1 MQQIVMKSVKF
12 ITYVFFCICVSLL
25 AMADSNSHLYTSARL
40 TSSMIKCVTQDKY
53 GYIWIGTEYGLNK
66 FDGYRFTHYL
76 TDSND
81 TTSIASNDITTFL
94 VDKAGQLWI
103 GCEKGLMKYE
113 YKTNNFKRYNFPEG
127 DKPRVTDIIQVR
139 NNDIML
145 ATSGYGIYRIKDKT
159 ENIVKDNSLK
169 RAPNDDYKSRLFED
183 RMGNLWQ
190 NSHLPMTTQI
200 KIGKNGKPV
209 QFKDFNLSYGP
220 VVNFINN
227 DKKSMFVVCMYGIL
241 EYSYE
246 KGEMHDAGFDL
257 SELNRTVSI
266 RKAFMDSYGNILI
279 GTSGKGLMIIHKGD
293 KKLVSFDDKNTDFNL
308 STANV
313 NDIFEDKDNNL
324 WIGCYKK
331 GIYMISQKE
340 DAFNSWTFSRHN
352 YMLGSSVSSIAPGN
366 DGDIFVTVQK
376 NGVYK
381 FDKNGNIASHPKSPA
396 GANTIYRDK
405 LGNYWLCNETNLYS
419 YNPYSGDYTQEAQYD
434 GWGLDRMTDDG
445 KGNLYICNY
454 GKGLCV
460 FNTKEHTTRN
470 FSMSDKDNGRGV
482 LCNDWIKALFVDKEG
497 LLWIGTTNGISV
509 MNTKD
514 FNFNVIKNSG
524 FKHMQCLSINQTSNG
539 KMLLGTNAG
548 LYVYDKKANSLY
560 EFPNLPKR
568 LKNNFI
574 YSIVFDHNND
584 IWMSTAMGIWQYN
597 HKQKTFISHIRG
609 NGLFTKEYIIGAAVH
624 FADDRIVFGID
635 DGITTFYPKDIK
647 NIRMKL
653 GKVYLTNFILDGKEI
668 SCFADEFDV
677 PYDENTFSL
686 EFSMLNFKYT
696 DGITFQYRIN
706 DADSWVSIPE
716 GTNAIS
722 FNKLNPGEYKIEV
735 RATGNGAVSKETTT
749 ITVNVLSP
757 WYASTLAWIIYFI
770 VAATGIF
777 VLIRHYKRRKNEELE
792 ETKMRFLINAT
803 HDIRSPLTLIL
814 GPLNKLKS
822 RITDAES
829 QNDIKTIDRNA
840 QRLLLLV
847 NQILDIRKIDKK
859 QMHLHCEKTEM
870 ITFINS
876 VCSMYSYN
884 AKEHNITFTFEH
896 TTDSCYAWI
905 DKINFDKIISN
916 LLSNAFKFTS
926 DGGSITVRLT
936 EDDKHITI
944 DVLDTGIGFRSKNT
958 DKLFERFYQEPSKRG
973 NSREGTGIGLNL
985 SRTLAEMHG
994 GTIKAANR
1002 TDNIQGAQ
1010 ITLTIPKGNSHLKP
1024 EEILSPEDEQESVT
1038 HAKKPTYTNCKV
1050 MVVDDDAEM
1059 RQYIK
1064 NEMSE
1069 WYKVDTFTNGLE
1081 ALDTLL
1087 KDHYDIV
1094 VSDVMMPEMDGV
1106 TLLKKIKTN
1115 SRINDIPVIL
1125 LTSKADVA
1133 DRLEGF
1139 KKGADA
1145 FLAKPFNMSELH
1157 ILTDNLIS
1165 NVRRL
1170 RGKFSGA
1177 QEQKDKMEQIEVKGN
1192 NDQLMNRIMK
1202 SINEHISDADF
1213 NVESL
1218 AEDVGISRAQLHR
1231 KMKEITG
1238 ISTGEFIRNLRLEQA
1253 ARLISEQKIN
1263 VTQVAYAV
1271 GFNNQTHFSTVFRKR
1286 YGMSPTEY
1294 AKKEHN
1300 NINNKKDT
1308 EE

>member
-1 MQQIVMKSVKF
+1 MKNFKLAIYF
-12 ITYVFFCICVSLL
+12 IIYLCVSLL
-25 AMADSNSHLYTSARL
+25 AIADSGSHLYTSERL
-40 TSSMIKCVTQDKY
+40 ASNKTTCIIQDKY
-53 GYIWIGTEYGLNK
+53 GFIWIGTEYGLNK

-76 TDSND
+76 TDIND
-81 TTSIASNDITTFL
+81 STSIISNDITSFL
-94 VDKAGQLWI
+94 VDKKGQFWI
-103 GCEKGLMKYE
+103 GSEKGLMKYN
-113 YKTNNFKRYNFPEG
+113 YKTNDFKRYHCPDGNTPRIETILEMSNG
-127 DKPRVTDIIQVR
+127 DILI
-139 NNDIML
+139 
-145 ATSGYGIYRIKDKT
+145 ATAGYGLYKISKGTDK
-159 ENIVKDNSLK
+159 IIKDNSFWK
-169 RAPNDDYKSRLFED
+169 SHNDDYKSRIFED
-183 RMGNLWQ
+183 DMGNIWQ
-190 NSHLPMTTQI
+190 NSHLPIITRI
-200 KIGKNGKPV
+200 ILNKEKVPV
-209 QFKDFNLSYGP
+209 QFKDFKLNHGP
-220 VVNFINN
+220 AISFIKNGA
-227 DKKSMFVVCMYGIL
+227 KSFYIVCMYSIL
-241 EYSYE
+241 EYRY
-246 KGEMHDAGFDL
+246 KDGTIHDAGFDM

-266 RKAFMDSYGNILI
+266 RKAILDSNGNILI
-279 GTSGKGLMIIHKGD
+279 GTSGKGMMIIPRNSR
-293 KKLVSFDDKNTDFNL
+293 KLISYKDKNSTFDL

-313 NDIFEDKDNNL
+313 NNMYEDKDKNI
-324 WIGCYKK
+324 WISCYKK
-331 GIYMISQKE
+331 GIYMISQKK
-340 DAFNSWTFSRHN
+340 DAFNSWTFSQHN
-352 YMLGSSVSSIAPGN
+352 YLLGSSVSSIAPGHN
-366 DGDIFVTVQK
+366 GDIFVTIQK
-376 NGVYK
+376 TGVYK
-381 FDKNGNIASHPKSPA
+381 FDKNGNITSHPTSPA
-396 GANTIYRDK
+396 GANTIYKDK
-405 LGNYWLCNETNLYS
+405 QGNYWLCSETTLYS
-419 YNPYSGDYTQEAQYD
+419 YNPYTGEYHQ
-434 GWGLDRMTDDG
+434 
-445 KGNLYICNY
+445 
-454 GKGLCV
+454 
-460 FNTKEHTTRN
+460 
-470 FSMSDKDNGRGV
+470 
-482 LCNDWIKALFVDKEG
+482 KAK
-497 LLWIGTTNGISV
+497 
-509 MNTKD
+509 
-514 FNFNVIKNSG
+514 
-524 FKHMQCLSINQTSNG
+524 
-539 KMLLGTNAG
+539 
-548 LYVYDKKANSLY
+548 
-560 EFPNLPKR
+560 
-568 LKNNFI
+568 
-574 YSIVFDHNND
+574 
-584 IWMSTAMGIWQYN
+584 
-597 HKQKTFISHIRG
+597 
-609 NGLFTKEYIIGAAVH
+609 
-624 FADDRIVFGID
+624 
-635 DGITTFYPKDIK
+635 
-647 NIRMKL
+647 
-653 GKVYLTNFILDGKEI
+653 
-668 SCFADEFDV
+668 
-677 PYDENTFSL
+677 YDENTFSL

-696 DGITFQYRIN
+696 DEITFQYRIN

-876 VCSMYSYN
+876 VCSMYIYN

-1081 ALDTLL
+1081 ALDALL

-1125 LTSKADVA
+1125 LTSKSDVA

-1157 ILTDNLIS
+1157 ILTDNLIN

-1202 SINEHISDADF
+1202 SINEHISDPDF

-1300 NINNKKDT
+1300 NNTEQNN
-1308 EE
+1308 

>member
-1 MQQIVMKSVKF
+1 M
-12 ITYVFFCICVSLL
+12 
-25 AMADSNSHLYTSARL
+25 
-40 TSSMIKCVTQDKY
+40 
-53 GYIWIGTEYGLNK
+53 
-66 FDGYRFTHYL
+66 
-76 TDSND
+76 
-81 TTSIASNDITTFL
+81 
-94 VDKAGQLWI
+94 
-103 GCEKGLMKYE
+103 
-113 YKTNNFKRYNFPEG
+113 
-127 DKPRVTDIIQVR
+127 
-139 NNDIML
+139 
-145 ATSGYGIYRIKDKT
+145 
-159 ENIVKDNSLK
+159 
-169 RAPNDDYKSRLFED
+169 
-183 RMGNLWQ
+183 
-190 NSHLPMTTQI
+190 
-200 KIGKNGKPV
+200 
-209 QFKDFNLSYGP
+209 
-220 VVNFINN
+220 
-227 DKKSMFVVCMYGIL
+227 
-241 EYSYE
+241 
-246 KGEMHDAGFDL
+246 
-257 SELNRTVSI
+257 
-266 RKAFMDSYGNILI
+266 
-279 GTSGKGLMIIHKGD
+279 
-293 KKLVSFDDKNTDFNL
+293 
-308 STANV
+308 
-313 NDIFEDKDNNL
+313 
-324 WIGCYKK
+324 
-331 GIYMISQKE
+331 
-340 DAFNSWTFSRHN
+340 
-352 YMLGSSVSSIAPGN
+352 
-366 DGDIFVTVQK
+366 
-376 NGVYK
+376 
-381 FDKNGNIASHPKSPA
+381 
-396 GANTIYRDK
+396 
-405 LGNYWLCNETNLYS
+405 
-419 YNPYSGDYTQEAQYD
+419 
-434 GWGLDRMTDDG
+434 
-445 KGNLYICNY
+445 
-454 GKGLCV
+454 
-460 FNTKEHTTRN
+460 
-470 FSMSDKDNGRGV
+470 
-482 LCNDWIKALFVDKEG
+482 
-497 LLWIGTTNGISV
+497 
-509 MNTKD
+509 
-514 FNFNVIKNSG
+514 
-524 FKHMQCLSINQTSNG
+524 
-539 KMLLGTNAG
+539 
-548 LYVYDKKANSLY
+548 
-560 EFPNLPKR
+560 
-568 LKNNFI
+568 
-574 YSIVFDHNND
+574 
-584 IWMSTAMGIWQYN
+584 
-597 HKQKTFISHIRG
+597 
-609 NGLFTKEYIIGAAVH
+609 
-624 FADDRIVFGID
+624 
-635 DGITTFYPKDIK
+635 
-647 NIRMKL
+647 
-653 GKVYLTNFILDGKEI
+653 
-668 SCFADEFDV
+668 
-677 PYDENTFSL
+677 
-686 EFSMLNFKYT
+686 
-696 DGITFQYRIN
+696 
-706 DADSWVSIPE
+706 
-716 GTNAIS
+716 
-722 FNKLNPGEYKIEV
+722 
-735 RATGNGAVSKETTT
+735 
-749 ITVNVLSP
+749 NVLSP

-1300 NINNKKDT
+1300 NIK
-1308 EE
+1308 

>member
-1 MQQIVMKSVKF
+1 MKNLK
-12 ITYVFFCICVSLL
+12 IALYIIICMCASLL
-25 AMADSNSHLYTSARL
+25 AVADSGSYLYTSARL

-127 DKPRVTDIIQVR
+127 EKPRVTEIIQVR

-159 ENIVKDNSLK
+159 ENIVKDNSLR

-190 NSHLPMTTQI
+190 NSHLSMTTRI
-200 KIGKNGKPV
+200 KINKNGKPV
-209 QFKDFNLSYGP
+209 QFKDFNLNYGP
-220 VVNFINN
+220 VVNFIKK

-279 GTSGKGLMIIHKGD
+279 GTSGKGLMIIHKGN
-293 KKLVSFDDKNTDFNL
+293 KKLVSFEDKNTDFNL

-340 DAFNSWTFSRHN
+340 DAFSSWTFSRHN

-381 FDKNGNIASHPKSPA
+381 FDKNGNIVSHPKSPA

-419 YNPYSGDYTQEAQYD
+419 YNPYSGDYKQEAQYD

-445 KGNLYICNY
+445 KGNLYICNS
-454 GKGLCV
+454 GKGLCM
-460 FNTKEHTTRN
+460 FDTKEHTTKSFCMR
-470 FSMSDKDNGRGV
+470 DKDNGKGV

-497 LLWIGTTNGISV
+497 LLWIGTANGISV
-509 MNTKD
+509 MDTKN
-514 FNFNVIKNSG
+514 FNFNVIRNNG
-524 FKHMQCLSINQTSNG
+524 LKHIQCLSINQASNG
-539 KMLLGTNAG
+539 KILLGTNAG
-548 LYVYDKKANSLY
+548 LYVYNKRNNALY
-560 EFPNLPKR
+560 EFPGSPKQ

-597 HKQKTFISHIRG
+597 HKQKNFISHIRG

-624 FADDRIVFGID
+624 FADDRIAFGID
-635 DGITTFYPKDIK
+635 DGITSFYPKNIK
-647 NIRMKL
+647 NIHMKL

-668 SCFADEFDV
+668 SCFADKFDV

-696 DGITFQYRIN
+696 DEITFQYRIN
-706 DADSWVSIPE
+706 GADSWVSIPE
-716 GTNAIS
+716 GSNSIS
-722 FNKLNPGEYKIEV
+722 FNKLNPGKYEIEV
-735 RATGNGAVSKETTT
+735 RATGNGAISKETTKV
-749 ITVNVLSP
+749 TVNVLSP
-757 WYASTLAWIIYFI
+757 WYASTLAWIIYI
-770 VAATGIF
+770 LAIAVCIYLY
-777 VLIRHYKRRKNEELE
+777 VRNYKRRKNEELE

-814 GPLNKLKS
+814 GPLNKLKA
-822 RITDAES
+822 RLTDSES
-829 QNDIKTIDRNA
+829 LNDIKTIDHNA

-847 NQILDIRKIDKK
+847 NQILNIRKIDKK

-870 ITFINS
+870 IKFISN

-884 AKEHNITFTFEH
+884 AKEHSITFTFEH
-896 TTDSCYAWI
+896 DADSCYAWI

-916 LLSNAFKFTS
+916 LLSNAFKFTP
-926 DGGSITVRLT
+926 DGGNITVRLS
-936 EDDKHITI
+936 EDDNHITI
-944 DVLDTGIGFRSKNT
+944 DVVDTGIGFKNKNT
-958 DKLFERFYQEPSKRG
+958 DKLFERFYQEPGKR
-973 NSREGTGIGLNL
+973 STSYEGTGIGLNL
-985 SRTLAEMHG
+985 SRTLTEMHG
-994 GTIKAANR
+994 GTIKAVNR

-1024 EEILSPEDEQESVT
+1024 EEIISPEDEETNSTQ
-1038 HAKKPTYTNCKV
+1038 AKKATNTNCKI

-1069 WYKVDTFTNGLE
+1069 WYKVDTFTNGVE
-1081 ALDTLL
+1081 ALDALL
-1087 KDHYDIV
+1087 KEHYDIV
-1094 VSDVMMPEMDGV
+1094 VSDIMMPEMDGV

-1157 ILTDNLIS
+1157 ILTDNLIN

-1202 SINEHISDADF
+1202 SINEHISDPDF

-1300 NINNKKDT
+1300 DNTEKNN

>member
-1 MQQIVMKSVKF
+1 MKNFKLAIYF
-12 ITYVFFCICVSLL
+12 IIYLCVSLL
-25 AMADSNSHLYTSARL
+25 AIADSGSHLYTSERL

-76 TDSND
+76 TDSKD
-81 TTSIASNDITTFL
+81 TTSIASNDITDFF
-94 VDKAGQLWI
+94 VDKDGQLWI
-103 GCEKGLMKYE
+103 GCEKGLMKYNYE
-113 YKTNNFKRYNFPEG
+113 TNNFKRYNFPDG
-127 DKPRVTDIIQVR
+127 QKPRVTTILQEK
-139 NNDIML
+139 NDNLLL
-145 ATSGYGIYRIKDKT
+145 ATSGYGLYKIKDGT
-159 ENIVKDNSLK
+159 DVIVKENSL
-169 RAPNDDYKSRLFED
+169 RRGPSDDYKSRIFED
-183 RMGNLWQ
+183 GMGNLWQ
-190 NSHLPMTTQI
+190 NSHLPVITRI
-200 KIGKNGKPV
+200 VVDKKGKPV
-209 QFKDFNLSYGP
+209 QFDDFKLSYGP
-220 VVNFINN
+220 AMNFIKNGRTGIYI
-227 DKKSMFVVCMYGIL
+227 VCMYGIL
-241 EYSYE
+241 EYRYQD
-246 KGEMHDAGFDL
+246 GQIHDAGFDM

-266 RKAFMDSYGNILI
+266 RKALLDSHGNILI
-279 GTSGKGLMIIHKGD
+279 GTSGKGLMIIPKGSH
-293 KKLVSFDDKNTDFNL
+293 KLVYFDNKNANFNL

-331 GIYMISQKE
+331 GVYMISQKK
-340 DAFNSWTFSRHN
+340 DGFNSWTFTQHN
-352 YMLGSSVSSIAPGN
+352 YLLGSSVSSIAPGN
-366 DGDIFVTVQK
+366 DGDVFVTVQK
-376 NGVYK
+376 TGVYS
-381 FDKNGNIASHPKSPA
+381 FDKNGNIVSHPKSPD

-405 LGNYWLCNETNLYS
+405 RGNFWLCNETTLYS
-419 YNPYSGDYTQEAQYD
+419 YNPYNGTYNQEAQYD

-445 KGNLYICNY
+445 KGNLYICNF

-460 FNTKEHTTRN
+460 FDTKGHTTKN
-470 FSMSDKDNGRGV
+470 FSMRDKDMGKGV
-482 LCNDWIKALFVDKEG
+482 LCNDWIKALFVDKDD
-497 LLWIGTTNGISV
+497 LLWIGTTNGVSV
-509 MNTKD
+509 MDTKD
-514 FNFNVIKNSG
+514 FNFNVIKNDRL
-524 FKHMQCLSINQTSNG
+524 KNIQCLSINETTDG
-539 KMLLGTNAG
+539 KILLGTNSG
-548 LYVYDKKANSLY
+548 LYIFNKRNNKLY
-560 EFPNLPKR
+560 EFPNSPKQ
-568 LKNNFI
+568 LQNNFI

-609 NGLFTKEYIIGAAVH
+609 NGLATKEYIGGAAAH
-624 FADDRIVFGID
+624 FDDDRIVFGID
-635 DGITTFYPKDIK
+635 DGITVFYPKDIK
-647 NIRMKL
+647 NTKMEL
-653 GKVYLTNFILDGKEI
+653 GQIYLTNFILDGKEM
-668 SCFADEFDV
+668 SCFSDKFVV

-686 EFSMLNFKYT
+686 EFSLLNFKYT
-696 DGITFQYRIN
+696 DEITFQYKIN
-706 DADSWVSIPE
+706 DNENWISIPE

-722 FNKLNPGEYKIEV
+722 FNKLKPGKYEIEV
-735 RATGNGAVSKETTT
+735 RATANGAVSKSTKKVT
-749 ITVNVLSP
+749 IKVLSP
-757 WYASTLAWIIYFI
+757 WYASTLAWIIYI
-770 VAATGIF
+770 MVIATGIY
-777 VLIRHYKRRKNEELE
+777 LYARNYKRRKNEELE

-803 HDIRSPLTLIL
+803 HDTRSPLTLIL

-822 RITDAES
+822 RLTDAES

-870 ITFINS
+870 ATYIND
-876 VCSMYSYN
+876 VCARFRYN
-884 AKEHNITFTFEH
+884 ADQHNIIFNFEH
-896 TTDSCYAWI
+896 ESGSCYAWI

-916 LLSNAFKFTS
+916 LLSNAFKFTP
-926 DGGSITVRLT
+926 DGGSITIRLK
-936 EDDKHITI
+936 EDEQHITI
-944 DVLDTGIGFRSKNT
+944 DVLDTGMGFKNKNT
-958 DKLFERFYQEPSKRG
+958 DKLFERFYQEA
-973 NSREGTGIGLNL
+973 NSRGISLEGTGIGLNL
-985 SRTLAEMHG
+985 SRTLTEMHG

-1002 TDNIQGAQ
+1002 TDNVQGAQ
-1010 ITLTIPKGNSHLKP
+1010 ITISIPKGNSHLKP
-1024 EEILSPEDEQESVT
+1024 EEIISPEDDNSNSMLS
-1038 HAKKPTYTNCKV
+1038 KKPTYTNCRM

-1069 WYKVDTFTNGLE
+1069 WYKVDTFPNGVE
-1081 ALDTLL
+1081 ALDALL
-1087 KDHYDIV
+1087 KEHYDIV
-1094 VSDVMMPEMDGV
+1094 VSDIMMPEMDGV

-1125 LTSKADVA
+1125 LTSKSDVA
-1133 DRLEGF
+1133 DRLESF

-1170 RGKFSGA
+1170 RGKYSGA
-1177 QEQKDKMEQIEVKGN
+1177 QEQKDKIEQIEVKGN

-1202 SINEHISDADF
+1202 SINEHISDPDF

-1253 ARLISEQKIN
+1253 ARLIREQKIN

-1300 NINNKKDT
+1300 ENT
-1308 EE
+1308 EQKQES

>member
-1 MQQIVMKSVKF
+1 MKNFKLAIYF
-12 ITYVFFCICVSLL
+12 IIYLCVSLL
-25 AMADSNSHLYTSARL
+25 AIADRGSHLYTSERL
-40 TSSMIKCVTQDKY
+40 ASNKTTCIIQDKY
-53 GYIWIGTEYGLNK
+53 GFIWIGTEYGLNK

-76 TDSND
+76 TDIND
-81 TTSIASNDITTFL
+81 STSIISNDITSFL
-94 VDKAGQLWI
+94 VDKKGQFWI
-103 GCEKGLMKYE
+103 GSEKGLMKYN
-113 YKTNNFKRYNFPEG
+113 YKTNDFKRYHCPDGNTPRIETILEMSNG
-127 DKPRVTDIIQVR
+127 DILI
-139 NNDIML
+139 
-145 ATSGYGIYRIKDKT
+145 ATAGYGLYKISKGTDK
-159 ENIVKDNSLK
+159 IIKDNSFWK
-169 RAPNDDYKSRLFED
+169 SHNDDYKSRIFED
-183 RMGNLWQ
+183 DMGNIWQ
-190 NSHLPMTTQI
+190 NSHLPIITRI
-200 KIGKNGKPV
+200 ILNKEKVPV
-209 QFKDFNLSYGP
+209 QFKDFKLNHGP
-220 VVNFINN
+220 AISFIKNGA
-227 DKKSMFVVCMYGIL
+227 KSFYIVCMYGIL
-241 EYSYE
+241 EYRY
-246 KGEMHDAGFDL
+246 KDGTIHDAGFDM

-266 RKAFMDSYGNILI
+266 RKAILDSNGNILI
-279 GTSGKGLMIIHKGD
+279 GTSGKGMMIIPRNSR
-293 KKLVSFDDKNTDFNL
+293 KLISYKDKNSTFDL

-313 NDIFEDKDNNL
+313 NNMYEDKDKNI
-324 WIGCYKK
+324 WISCYKK
-331 GIYMISQKE
+331 GIYMISQKK
-340 DAFNSWTFSRHN
+340 DAFNSWTFSQHN
-352 YMLGSSVSSIAPGN
+352 YLLGSSVSSIAPGHN
-366 DGDIFVTVQK
+366 GDIFVTIQK
-376 NGVYK
+376 TGVYK
-381 FDKNGNIASHPKSPA
+381 FDKNGNI
-396 GANTIYRDK
+396 
-405 LGNYWLCNETNLYS
+405 
-419 YNPYSGDYTQEAQYD
+419 
-434 GWGLDRMTDDG
+434 
-445 KGNLYICNY
+445 
-454 GKGLCV
+454 
-460 FNTKEHTTRN
+460 
-470 FSMSDKDNGRGV
+470 
-482 LCNDWIKALFVDKEG
+482 
-497 LLWIGTTNGISV
+497 
-509 MNTKD
+509 
-514 FNFNVIKNSG
+514 
-524 FKHMQCLSINQTSNG
+524 
-539 KMLLGTNAG
+539 
-548 LYVYDKKANSLY
+548 
-560 EFPNLPKR
+560 
-568 LKNNFI
+568 
-574 YSIVFDHNND
+574 
-584 IWMSTAMGIWQYN
+584 
-597 HKQKTFISHIRG
+597 
-609 NGLFTKEYIIGAAVH
+609 
-624 FADDRIVFGID
+624 
-635 DGITTFYPKDIK
+635 
-647 NIRMKL
+647 
-653 GKVYLTNFILDGKEI
+653 
-668 SCFADEFDV
+668 
-677 PYDENTFSL
+677 
-686 EFSMLNFKYT
+686 
-696 DGITFQYRIN
+696 
-706 DADSWVSIPE
+706 
-716 GTNAIS
+716 
-722 FNKLNPGEYKIEV
+722 
-735 RATGNGAVSKETTT
+735 TGNGAVSKETTT

-840 QRLLLLV
+840 QRLLLPV

-884 AKEHNITFTFEH
+884 AKEHDITFTFEH

-1081 ALDTLL
+1081 ALDALL

-1125 LTSKADVA
+1125 LTSKSDVA

-1157 ILTDNLIS
+1157 ILTDNLIN

-1202 SINEHISDADF
+1202 SINEHISDPDF

-1300 NINNKKDT
+1300 NNTEQNN
-1308 EE
+1308 